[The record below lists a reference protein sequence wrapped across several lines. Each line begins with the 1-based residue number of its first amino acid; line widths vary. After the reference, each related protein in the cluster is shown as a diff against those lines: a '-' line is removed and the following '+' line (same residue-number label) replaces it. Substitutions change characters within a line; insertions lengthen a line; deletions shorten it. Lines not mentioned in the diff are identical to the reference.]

1 MRPVLLFDLGDTLVQ
16 YYRRE
21 EFPPLL
27 RAGIHAAKEALERLG
42 HDLPSDSEIER
53 GVAAENYEAKNS
65 RVRPLHKRLGRI
77 FAVASCV
84 SKEEWLPICRAF
96 LTPIFSVA
104 KIYEDTLP
112 ALDAYLADG
121 YRVGILSNCPWGSPS
136 EPWFEELR
144 RHGLSTRCEVAI
156 FCSDVGW
163 RKPAQPMFRRAL
175 DHFGCKPE
183 ECLFIG
189 DNPRWDTVG
198 ARRAKMIPVL
208 IDRMGHVDGSSELV
222 IRSLFDLKPVLK
234 QLDWTHFS

>member
-1 MRPVLLFDLGDTLVQ
+1 MKPVLLFDLGDTLVQ

-21 EFPPLL
+21 EFLPLL
-27 RAGIHAAKEALERLG
+27 RTGIHAAKEALERLG
-42 HDLPSDSEIER
+42 YDLPSDSEIER
-53 GVAAENYEAKNS
+53 GVAAENYESKNS

-77 FAVASCV
+77 FAVAPCV

-96 LTPIFSVA
+96 LAPIFSIA

-175 DHFGCKPE
+175 DHFGC
-183 ECLFIG
+183 
-189 DNPRWDTVG
+189 
-198 ARRAKMIPVL
+198 
-208 IDRMGHVDGSSELV
+208 
-222 IRSLFDLKPVLK
+222 
-234 QLDWTHFS
+234 